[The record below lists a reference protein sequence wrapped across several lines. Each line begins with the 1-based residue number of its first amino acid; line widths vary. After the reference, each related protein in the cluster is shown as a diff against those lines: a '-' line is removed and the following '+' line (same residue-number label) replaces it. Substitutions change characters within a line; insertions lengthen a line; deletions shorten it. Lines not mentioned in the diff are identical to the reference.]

1 MAEAMTYLE
10 EEAPL
15 DFFFLT
21 NALFGV
27 AMSLLLPY
35 SNFCFYVFESVNL
48 FLKALPNKYFL
59 KFSSHFSCFLIFKK
73 FSSVVNM
80 KLIL

>member
-10 EEAPL
+10 EEAPI

-21 NALFGV
+21 NALFGI

-48 FLKALPNKYFL
+48 FLKKMLT
-59 KFSSHFSCFLIFKK
+59 SQ
-73 FSSVVNM
+73 
-80 KLIL
+80 KLIKSFKMSMEI